1 MPKNTQPFMIL
12 QNLSGSHS
20 KLNIQIGRPRKR
32 SVSEGKEVGMIIDIN
47 WCLKEQKVFYMCI

>member
-1 MPKNTQPFMIL
+1 MIL